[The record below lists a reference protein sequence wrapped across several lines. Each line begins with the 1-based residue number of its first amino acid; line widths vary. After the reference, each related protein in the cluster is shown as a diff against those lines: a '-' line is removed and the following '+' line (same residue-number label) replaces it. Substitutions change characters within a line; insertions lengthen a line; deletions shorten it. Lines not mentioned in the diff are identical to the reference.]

1 MNYVLSYLTLAVLF
15 VLQTTLG
22 RYIDIC
28 GIAPDIIFV
37 YVLCYSMYNYPVRAA
52 VLSIIAGII
61 VDLYSS
67 THVGLNALLYMYI
80 GLSVSNFASTLMKKN
95 VWTVA
100 LGVVVLSILYHTVV
114 LITQYVIAGHSGFV
128 YPFVRIALPT
138 AVYDGVVSL
147 VLSLWAQ
154 WLSMDKIRGL

>member
-37 YVLCYSMYNYPVRAA
+37 YILCYSMYNYPVRAA

-80 GLSVSNFASTLMKKN
+80 GLAVSNFASTLMKKN